1 MNKQE
6 QAEQAV
12 VLHRA
17 LKGFFD
23 REHKTVYELIRDA
36 NLSTMRERPESL
48 LYLKAYIDALTT
60 LEATLKSYIQDH
72 EISVL
77 KENR

>member
-1 MNKQE
+1 MNRKE
-6 QAEQAV
+6 LAEEAV

-17 LKGFFD
+17 LKGFFEK
-23 REHKTVYELIRDA
+23 EHTLTYDAIKNTSITV
-36 NLSTMRERPESL
+36 MREQPEVL
-48 LYLKAYIDALTT
+48 LYLKAYVDALTT
-60 LEATLKSYIQDH
+60 LEASLKSYIQDQ